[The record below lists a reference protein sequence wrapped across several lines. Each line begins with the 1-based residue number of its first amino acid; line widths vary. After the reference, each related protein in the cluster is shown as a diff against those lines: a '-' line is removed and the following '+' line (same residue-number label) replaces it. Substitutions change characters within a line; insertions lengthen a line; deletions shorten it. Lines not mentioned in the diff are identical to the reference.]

1 MTMLKTL
8 PALIGVALL
17 GTLVASPAAHAQ
29 TDCENPREASGS
41 FSEFTYRRLTR
52 IQEDIAEEK
61 YNDAIE
67 GVRELLPK
75 IKRNE
80 YEQALVYQTEAF
92 AWASQDDYRNAIPA
106 FRKAIDLNALPQA
119 QHEQMLNN
127 LGQLYYAVEQK
138 DEAIKYLLRYLD
150 EACSEPSPDAYI
162 LIASIYVDKKQYAKA
177 LPFVDR
183 AIRSKK
189 DVPETW
195 YQLKLAIHYEQKQFK
210 PAAETLVKLI
220 SLHPIKE
227 DYWKQLSGVFL
238 EMKDDPES
246 LAVLAL
252 AGRQGF
258 LDTER
263 ELENLANVYLFLEI
277 PYKAAEVLQQGMEQG
292 IIQRDLDSLEKLGTA
307 WQLARENAEAL
318 EAYTAAAPLA
328 SDGRIWFRLGQI
340 YIDDENWTEAE
351 KALKNALAKGVDDR
365 GEVQLMIGV
374 AAWNQGRTEEARQAF
389 LAARNDSS
397 TKSQAQAWLAH
408 LAAEG

>member
-1 MTMLKTL
+1 MIMRRVLNL
-8 PALIGVALL
+8 ALIVGC
-17 GTLVASPAAHAQ
+17 ASVVFLPEPVLAAV
-29 TDCENPREASGS
+29 DCENPREASGS
-41 FSEFTYRRLTR
+41 LSEFTYRRLTK
-52 IQEDIAEEK
+52 IQEAIAEEN
-61 YNDAIE
+61 YNEAVQGAQD
-67 GVRELLPK
+67 LLPRV
-75 IKRNE
+75 KRNT
-80 YEQALVYQTEAF
+80 YETALVHQTEAF
-92 AWASQDDYRNAIPA
+92 AWSAMENYPKAIAA
-106 FRKAIDLNALPQA
+106 FVKTIDLNALPQP

-127 LGQLYYAVEQK
+127 VGQLYYAI
-138 DEAIKYLLRYLD
+138 DDYNSALKYLLRYLD
-150 EACSEPSPDAYI
+150 ETCSEPAADAYI
-162 LIASIYVDKKQYAKA
+162 LIASVYVEKKDYRKA
-177 LPFVDR
+177 LPFVDK
-183 AIRSKK
+183 AIRAKK
-189 DVPETW
+189 DVPEPW

-210 PAAETLVKLI
+210 QAAETLVKLI

-277 PYKAAEVLQQGMEQG
+277 PYKAAEVLQRGMEQG